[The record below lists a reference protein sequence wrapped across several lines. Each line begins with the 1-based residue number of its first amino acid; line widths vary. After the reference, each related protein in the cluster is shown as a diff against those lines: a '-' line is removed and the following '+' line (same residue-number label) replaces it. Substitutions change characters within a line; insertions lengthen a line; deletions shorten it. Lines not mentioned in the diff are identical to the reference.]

1 MSTSIVLDASALIA
15 MIDQEN
21 GGNEVADAINHSCMC
36 SVNFAEVVTY
46 YAHKGLSF
54 DQIDEILRGLPMEI
68 VSADQE
74 LSWAAGMLRPE
85 TKRAGLSLGDRYC
98 LALAKSRKSEVLTA
112 DQKWGEI
119 ADVVKVKMRFIR

>member
-1 MSTSIVLDASALIA
+1 MSTSIVLDASSLIA

-21 GGNEVADAINHSCMC
+21 GGNDVADAINQSCMC

-46 YAHKGLSF
+46 YAHNGLSF
-54 DQIDEILRGLPMEI
+54 EQIDNLFRGLPMEI
-68 VSADQE
+68 ISADQE

-119 ADVVKVKMRFIR
+119 ADVVQVKMRFIR